1 MIIKLLFSTTVFLSA
16 FLLFWLELFFAKLLL
31 PNFGGGSAIWTSCL
45 ACFQLLLLLGY
56 LYVHWANQRKKLTRR
71 LTHLVLIIL
80 SLWDLPI
87 HLKPWDFVG
96 HPSLQI
102 IGTILASIG
111 SPLVVLAMSS
121 SMLQGWFATPD
132 RKPYF
137 LYGMSN
143 MGSLAAL
150 IAYPFAIEPTFTL
163 SFQSIAWSLLFVLFL
178 GLMEACRIVSRNN
191 QASAKV
197 THQSAPN
204 HLRIQWLW
212 FSFVPSS
219 LLAGITTYTTSD
231 IAPSPIVWAIFL
243 GLYLTTFILVFLPS
257 PFLFPAEVKPIIL
270 MMVILSL
277 GLYYM
282 SGSRI
287 SPQLLSLNIV
297 IFLGVIWSF
306 HSELARLRPPA
317 AQLAEFY
324 VFVALG
330 GCLGGLFNALVAPL
344 IFPRLIE
351 YPLMLAI
358 SAAWLRLPNEWA
370 KSWFNPLCRV
380 QALPAFRYSISICLA
395 MLVVIPRPE
404 PNFNV
409 TTVVR
414 SFYGAYQVGQTPT
427 VRILLHGST
436 IHGEQKLD
444 KSLSQVPGSY
454 YSSGSPI
461 DDVLQT
467 ISDRAHVAVVG
478 LGAGEVASHS
488 KPQQN
493 WTFYELDPLIVEIAR
508 SSFTYLS
515 EMQANHRIVTGDGR
529 LELDKSPEQYD
540 LIVLDAFS
548 SDAVPMHLLTI
559 EALKLFQSKLKPNG
573 TIAYNITNGYIDLEK
588 PLAQLASSS
597 GLFGMMRQDRRD
609 FGNQVEVGSPS
620 DWVVLTSNRNQVATL
635 KQHKWR
641 DLQRGAMAV
650 WRDDFS
656 NLYSAMRHHKSN

>member
-71 LTHLVLIIL
+71 LAYLVLIIL

-87 HLKPWDFVG
+87 HLKPWDFAG

-102 IGTILASIG
+102 IAIILASIG
-111 SPLVVLAMSS
+111 SPLVVLAMTS

-197 THQSAPN
+197 THQSDPN
-204 HLRIQWLW
+204 HLRLQWLW
-212 FSFVPSS
+212 LSFVPSS

-257 PFLFPAEVKPIIL
+257 PFLFPTEVKPIIL

-277 GLYYM
+277 GLYHM

-306 HSELARLRPPA
+306 HSELARLRLPA

-358 SAAWLRLPNEWA
+358 SAAWLRLPDEWA

-380 QALPAFRYSISICLA
+380 QALPAFRYGISICLA

-404 PNFNV
+404 PNFDV

-427 VRILLHGST
+427 ARILLHGST
-436 IHGEQKLD
+436 VHGEQKLD

-529 LELDKSPEQYD
+529 LELDKSAEQYD

-573 TIAYNITNGYIDLEK
+573 TIVYNITNGYVDLEE
-588 PLAQLASSS
+588 PLAQLASAA
-597 GLFGMMRQDRRD
+597 GLLGTMRQDRRD
-609 FGNQVEVGSPS
+609 FGDRVEVGSPS
-620 DWVVLTSNRNQVATL
+620 DWVVLTSNRNQVAIL
-635 KQHKWR
+635 KQHQWR
-641 DLQRGAMAV
+641 DLQRGEMAV

-656 NLYSAMRHHKSN
+656 NLYSALRRHKSN